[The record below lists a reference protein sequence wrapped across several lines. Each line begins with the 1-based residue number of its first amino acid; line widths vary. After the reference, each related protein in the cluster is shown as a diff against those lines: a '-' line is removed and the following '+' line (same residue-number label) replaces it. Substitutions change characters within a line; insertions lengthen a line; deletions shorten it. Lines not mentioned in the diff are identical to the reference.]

1 MKLYYTAGSCSF
13 AVDIALQEI
22 NQSVESIA
30 VDLRTKKTA
39 SGEDYRAINPKGY
52 VPALQ
57 TDSGVLLTEVP
68 AVLQYVADLQPT
80 AGLAPANGTVERAE
94 LQGWL
99 GYINAELHKDF
110 GPLFDPTASEETKK
124 YTVTKLMRR
133 FALVSER
140 LAKSP
145 YLMGSTFSLAD
156 AYLYVVLSWP
166 AMVKMDLSAWPS
178 LLAYQSRISQRPTV
192 KAAQA
197 AQQSA

>member
-13 AVDIALQEI
+13 AVHIALQEI